1 MEPTPVDAV
10 NGQRWASIACALVLC
25 AIVPESLAARPA
37 SNRAGSLDRLFA
49 VGGKA
54 TVDFGG
60 DDSGYALALQR
71 DGKIVLAGWT
81 TEGRRQGYDFG
92 LARLKSNGGLD
103 PSFGSRGKTTVDFGG
118 RDSAWAVALQP
129 DGKIVVVGGTTNG
142 RRHDDFAVARLKPN
156 GALDASFGVGGK
168 VTVYFGSYE
177 NAAAVTVQPDGKIVV
192 AGSGGLARLTPSGAL
207 DPSFGAG
214 GKYTAGGLAVALQP
228 DGKLVLFDSCQPPCT
243 PVTRLNADATPDLA
257 FGGGTIAVDFLKAGA
272 GPSTVALQRDGKI
285 LLAGTVKDRKFAV
298 VRLNQ
303 TGSLDRFFG
312 SRGRATVSFGGR
324 NDGAKA
330 VAVEPDGKIVVAG
343 TTSNGDYNFAL
354 ARFSRAGVLDRSFG
368 VGGKTTVNFGGGD
381 AAYGLALYPDGRIV
395 VGGWATPKDK
405 PASDFAVARLHG

>member
-1 MEPTPVDAV
+1 
-10 NGQRWASIACALVLC
+10 
-25 AIVPESLAARPA
+25 
-37 SNRAGSLDRLFA
+37 
-49 VGGKA
+49 
-54 TVDFGG
+54 
-60 DDSGYALALQR
+60 
-71 DGKIVLAGWT
+71 
-81 TEGRRQGYDFG
+81 
-92 LARLKSNGGLD
+92 
-103 PSFGSRGKTTVDFGG
+103 
-118 RDSAWAVALQP
+118 
-129 DGKIVVVGGTTNG
+129 
-142 RRHDDFAVARLKPN
+142 
-156 GALDASFGVGGK
+156 
-168 VTVYFGSYE
+168 
-177 NAAAVTVQPDGKIVV
+177 V

-214 GKYTAGGLAVALQP
+214 GKYTAGGLAVTLQP

>member
-168 VTVYFGSYE
+168 VTVDFGSYE

-207 DPSFGAG
+207 DPSSALAASTRQGASPWRCNPTG
-214 GKYTAGGLAVALQP
+214 SSSSSIRV
-228 DGKLVLFDSCQPPCT
+228 S
-243 PVTRLNADATPDLA
+243 
-257 FGGGTIAVDFLKAGA
+257 
-272 GPSTVALQRDGKI
+272 
-285 LLAGTVKDRKFAV
+285 LLAPR
-298 VRLNQ
+298 
-303 TGSLDRFFG
+303 
-312 SRGRATVSFGGR
+312 SRG
-324 NDGAKA
+324 
-330 VAVEPDGKIVVAG
+330 
-343 TTSNGDYNFAL
+343 
-354 ARFSRAGVLDRSFG
+354 
-368 VGGKTTVNFGGGD
+368 
-381 AAYGLALYPDGRIV
+381 
-395 VGGWATPKDK
+395 
-405 PASDFAVARLHG
+405 